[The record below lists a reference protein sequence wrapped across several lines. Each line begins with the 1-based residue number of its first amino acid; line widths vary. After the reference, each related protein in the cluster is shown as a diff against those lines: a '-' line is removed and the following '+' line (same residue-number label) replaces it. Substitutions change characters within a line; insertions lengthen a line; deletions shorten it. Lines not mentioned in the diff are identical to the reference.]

1 MNQTIHEQL
10 SALMDGELERDE
22 TRFLLKR
29 LATEQDLP
37 RRWARYHVVRQTLRR
52 QELGTLPASFAD
64 GVMARLDAEAAVVV
78 QTPRGTWLRW
88 GAGGAIAAS
97 VAVAALVL
105 THPAGDPLAPVGT
118 VQPLRTAQ
126 QAAPINAATASATTS
141 GASEIRAPLLVPNAP
156 IETAPV
162 SFGSDFSPPVA
173 SDPHLQ
179 SYLIRHYQAAGATGQ
194 SAFVPYVLLG
204 TPQRDLSAAQ
214 PAESVPQNR

>member
-37 RRWARYHVVRQTLRR
+37 LRWARYHLVRQTLRR
-52 QELGTLPASFAD
+52 QALDRLPASFAD
-64 GVMARLDAEAAVVV
+64 GVMARLDAEAVVV
-78 QTPRGTWLRW
+78 QTPRGAWLRW

-105 THPAGDPLAPVGT
+105 TRPTGDPLTPAGT

-126 QAAPINAATASATTS
+126 QSAPINAATASATTS
-141 GASEIRAPLLVPNAP
+141 LSGEIRAPLLVPTTP

-162 SFGSDFSPPVA
+162 SFGSDFSPPPA

-194 SAFVPYVLLG
+194 SAFVPYVLLA
-204 TPQRDLSAAQ
+204 TPQRDLPAAQ